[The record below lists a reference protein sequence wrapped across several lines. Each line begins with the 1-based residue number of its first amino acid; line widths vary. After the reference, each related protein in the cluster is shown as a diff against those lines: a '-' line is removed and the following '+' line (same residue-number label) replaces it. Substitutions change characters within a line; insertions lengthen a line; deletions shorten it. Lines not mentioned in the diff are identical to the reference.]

1 MIHLDYPP
9 TMQSNLPVWHCN
21 SSYVARLVWSVS
33 YYFVIFVSGMEKKQT
48 EINSFDKLTLMIP
61 LSLFDKWPAMYAPR
75 LNMKKHA
82 PKQISSSFF
91 GWIFPVLKTPNSEV
105 LEKVGLDAVVMLQ
118 FLLMAAKLFALCGF
132 FGTVVLY
139 PISRMG
145 GDLLN
150 STDPSNND
158 TNGNTSLFFDDPTN
172 PPTPA
177 PPASN
182 SFLWVYL
189 FFTYFFCLATF
200 YFTFVNYRDY
210 VHIRQEFMLRIGKT
224 IPSRTVLVTGI
235 PPSLRSDRKLADYF
249 EKLGIGVVDSVH
261 IIRHVSRLL
270 DFIKERSLYLRQLE
284 TAYTRFWGNPC
295 NDPAYDPDSL
305 LCEAEQEQCLNA
317 LNWST
322 TSSVNNNPKQKNKKS
337 YTFTGNGTS
346 SSISSASS
354 TNEHQ
359 DGHLQVDGYGVRND
373 NHHDH
378 GDEDGD
384 DVTKP
389 LLPVH
394 QHHHQ
399 QHRHS
404 NTILTKLKRKMKD
417 PVRPLAKDGF
427 LGVVGKRVDAIEY
440 YTGKFNE
447 LDAMV
452 IKARKYGKFLPTSVG
467 FVTFED
473 SMSACIASQVLI
485 DSTPFRLKAQLA
497 PEPRDVL
504 WENIAM
510 HGRERWIR
518 KVLMFGVLLLL
529 VFFWV
534 IPISYFS
541 ALTNENSLRYYF
553 PWLMDLAS
561 KNKILQQIIQS
572 FLPTLGVVIFMAIL
586 PMVLNALSVVE
597 GFQTRSEAEESTFS
611 KHFFFLLFNVL
622 LVFTASSALFKTLRD
637 ILEDPSQI
645 ANILATKLPQVAP
658 FFVNYTVIHG
668 MMLLPIQLLQ
678 IGPVIMQTFHRTF
691 ISKSPRD
698 YAEVLA
704 PRMYNYGWGYPMPV
718 FLFVVLLVYST
729 ITPLILVFGTFY
741 FCLAYL
747 VVKYQL
753 LYVYFHPY
761 EVAGRMWPLVFSRI
775 IVGLLI
781 FETMAAGLF
790 VLNKAYTL
798 AVLCT
803 PLVLLTVLFNF
814 GMDRA
819 YQKSTQYLPLQLL
832 SQRFGPLTTTVT
844 APTSAPQPSL
854 SVSQQQTQQ
863 SSSIAAGDVGGTT
876 TLRRRRTVLDEDDY
890 EAETRKYTNFKEP
903 PMTLLDGILNTGM
916 KRYAHPAFLGV
927 LPQLWLPIK
936 ATKNYKRWQLGTFN
950 QRNQQTT
957 VNVNRLIDEDEDDD
971 ATDTPSPN
979 LTKNNNIG
987 EQQQQQ
993 QQHQQQQ
1000 QQQQQATRS
1009 ISNAMDIYDSPT
1021 TLTRNMVP
1029 RGISATS
1036 SAPGPSGDAP
1046 SDEEDSMEDDTETQ
1060 NGTYYHHPERR
1071 YSKSLLSRS
1080 YGAT

>member
-1 MIHLDYPP
+1 MNGNSTVRKFPFGFCRGIFACNDSPGLP
-9 TMQSNLPVWHCN
+9 TYNAKQPTGLALQLVLC
-21 SSYVARLVWSVS
+21 SSVGLVC
-33 YYFVIFVSGMEKKQT
+33 F
-48 EINSFDKLTLMIP
+48 L
-61 LSLFDKWPAMYAPR
+61 LFCYLRVRWPSMYAPR

-82 PKQISSSFF
+82 PKQLSSSFF
-91 GWIFPVLKTPNSEV
+91 GWILSVLRTPNAEV

-150 STDPSNND
+150 STNPNHNSTDNTTAYYYLDDPS
-158 TNGNTSLFFDDPTN
+158 TTAPT
-172 PPTPA
+172 
-177 PPASN
+177 SN
-182 SFLWVYL
+182 SFLWIYL

-200 YFTFVNYRDY
+200 YFTFLNYRDY
-210 VHIRQEFMLRIGKT
+210 VRIRQEFMLRIGKS

-235 PPSLRSDRKLADYF
+235 PPSLRSDKRLADYF
-249 EKLGIGVVDSVH
+249 EKLGVGVVDSVH
-261 IIRHVSRLL
+261 IIRHVDRLM
-270 DFIKERSLYLRQLE
+270 DFIKQRAIYLRQLE

-295 NDPAYDPDSL
+295 DDPTYDPDTL
-305 LCEAEQEQCLNA
+305 LNEAEQDQRLNA

-322 TSSVNNNPKQKNKKS
+322 TSSINNA
-337 YTFTGNGTS
+337 S
-346 SSISSASS
+346 SSHEQQD
-354 TNEHQ
+354 EHC
-359 DGHLQVDGYGVRND
+359 DD
-373 NHHDH
+373 
-378 GDEDGD
+378 D
-384 DVTKP
+384 DVTRP

-394 QHHHQ
+394 QQ
-399 QHRHS
+399 QKKKKS
-404 NTILTKLKRKMKD
+404 TRKHKE
-417 PVRPLAKDGF
+417 PSRPLAKDGF
-427 LGVVGKRVDAIEY
+427 MGVVGKHVDAIEY
-440 YTGKFNE
+440 YTDKFNE
-447 LDAMV
+447 MDAMV
-452 IKARKYGKFLPTSVG
+452 MKARKHGKFLPTSVG

-473 SMSACIASQVLI
+473 AMSASIASQVLI
-485 DSTPFRLKAQLA
+485 DSTPFRLKAQMA

-586 PMVLNALSVVE
+586 PMILNALSVVE

-611 KHFFFLLFNVL
+611 KHFFFLLLNVL

-645 ANILATKLPQVAP
+645 ANILATTLPQVAP

-678 IGPVIMQTFHRTF
+678 IGPVILQTFHRTF

-729 ITPLILVFGTFY
+729 TTPLILVFGTFY
-741 FCLAYL
+741 YCLSYL

-775 IVGLLI
+775 IVGLLL
-781 FETMAAGLF
+781 FETLAAGLF

-798 AVLCT
+798 ALLCT
-803 PLVLLTVLFNF
+803 PLVLMTLLFNF
-814 GMDRA
+814 GVDQA

-832 SQRFGPLTTTVT
+832 SERFGPLTTTVT
-844 APTSAPQPSL
+844 APPSRAA
-854 SVSQQQTQQ
+854 TPPPP
-863 SSSIAAGDVGGTT
+863 SSPIQLPTI
-876 TLRRRRTVLDEDDY
+876 LRRRRTVLDEDDY
-890 EAETRKYTNFKEP
+890 EAQTRKYTNFKEP

-936 ATKNYKRWQLGTFN
+936 ADKHYKY
-950 QRNQQTT
+950 QQDITVDQQGNIQPDRAIHTT
-957 VNVNRLIDEDEDDD
+957 TI
-971 ATDTPSPN
+971 
-979 LTKNNNIG
+979 
-987 EQQQQQ
+987 
-993 QQHQQQQ
+993 
-1000 QQQQQATRS
+1000 
-1009 ISNAMDIYDSPT
+1009 DSPT
-1021 TLTRNMVP
+1021 
-1029 RGISATS
+1029 I
-1036 SAPGPSGDAP
+1036 PSEEQDIP
-1046 SDEEDSMEDDTETQ
+1046 SDEEDSMEDDTA

-1071 YSKSLLSRS
+1071 TSKSLLSRS
-1080 YGAT
+1080 YGAV

>member
-1 MIHLDYPP
+1 MVGNSTIRKFPFEFCRGIFACKDSPGLP
-9 TMQSNLPVWHCN
+9 TYNAKQPTGLLLQLVLC
-21 SSYVARLVWSVS
+21 SSVGFLC
-33 YYFVIFVSGMEKKQT
+33 FV
-48 EINSFDKLTLMIP
+48 
-61 LSLFDKWPAMYAPR
+61 LFCYLRVRWPSMYAPR

-82 PKQISSSFF
+82 PKQLSSSFF
-91 GWIFPVLKTPNSEV
+91 GWILPVLKTPNSEV

-150 STDPSNND
+150 STDPSNNHTD
-158 TNGNTSLFFDDPTN
+158 TNSTSFLYYDLATPT
-172 PPTPA
+172 A
-177 PPASN
+177 PETSN
-182 SFLWVYL
+182 SFLWIYL

-200 YFTFVNYRDY
+200 YFTFLNYRDY
-210 VHIRQEFMLRIGKT
+210 VRIRQEFMLRIGRT
-224 IPSRTVLVTGI
+224 IPSRTVLVSGI
-235 PPSLRSDRKLADYF
+235 PPALRSDQALADYF

-270 DFIKERSLYLRQLE
+270 DFIKERALCLRQLE
-284 TAYTRFWGNPC
+284 TAYARFWGNPC
-295 NDPAYDPDSL
+295 NDPAYDPDFL
-305 LCEAEQEQCLNA
+305 LSEAEQDQRLNA
-317 LNWST
+317 LNCI
-322 TSSVNNNPKQKNKKS
+322 
-337 YTFTGNGTS
+337 F
-346 SSISSASS
+346 
-354 TNEHQ
+354 
-359 DGHLQVDGYGVRND
+359 
-373 NHHDH
+373 
-378 GDEDGD
+378 
-384 DVTKP
+384 
-389 LLPVH
+389 
-394 QHHHQ
+394 
-399 QHRHS
+399 
-404 NTILTKLKRKMKD
+404 TKLKNKVKE
-417 PVRPLAKDGF
+417 PTRPLAKDGF
-427 LGVVGKRVDAIEY
+427 LGVVGKHVDAIEY
-440 YTGKFNE
+440 YTERFNE
-447 LDAMV
+447 LDATV
-452 IKARKYGKFLPTSVG
+452 IKARRYGKFLPTSVG

-473 SMSACIASQVLI
+473 TMSASIASQVLI

-586 PMVLNALSVVE
+586 PMILNALSVVE
-597 GFQTRSEAEESTFS
+597 GFPTRSEAEESTFS
-611 KHFFFLLFNVL
+611 KYFFFLLFNVL
-622 LVFTASSALFKTLRD
+622 LVFTASSALFKTLRE

-678 IGPVIMQTFHRTF
+678 IGPVITQTFHRTF
-691 ISKSPRD
+691 ISKTPRD

-741 FCLAYL
+741 YCMSYL

-775 IVGLLI
+775 IVGLLL
-781 FETMAAGLF
+781 FETLAAGLF

-798 AVLCT
+798 ALLCT
-803 PLVLLTVLFNF
+803 PLVFLTLLFNF

-819 YQKSTQYLPLQLL
+819 YQKSTQYLPLQ
-832 SQRFGPLTTTVT
+832 
-844 APTSAPQPSL
+844 SAPVTPKPQE
-854 SVSQQQTQQ
+854 QQQQQ
-863 SSSIAAGDVGGTT
+863 LITMNNGSNANLVN
-876 TLRRRRTVLDEDDY
+876 LRRRRTVLDEDDY

-903 PMTLLDGILNTGM
+903 PMTLLNGILNTGM
-916 KRYAHPAFLGV
+916 KKYAHPAFLGV

-936 ATKNYKRWQLGTFN
+936 ARPRH
-950 QRNQQTT
+950 QRRQQQYSNNTEQT
-957 VNVNRLIDEDEDDD
+957 EQQPLIADDSGNIQPTGDHNDDD
-971 ATDTPSPN
+971 QPTHATNGVIVSTSSSNNIYQSLPSPSSSP
-979 LTKNNNIG
+979 
-987 EQQQQQ
+987 
-993 QQHQQQQ
+993 QQQQ
-1000 QQQQQATRS
+1000 QQQQQP
-1009 ISNAMDIYDSPT
+1009 DSSEND
-1021 TLTRNMVP
+1021 R
-1029 RGISATS
+1029 AD
-1036 SAPGPSGDAP
+1036 SAPILTTTSNSMVTGQERDTTELSTDIP
-1046 SDEEDSMEDDTETQ
+1046 SDEEDSMEDEVDTN
-1060 NGTYYHHPERR
+1060 NGTYYHHPERKV
-1071 YSKSLLSRS
+1071 SKTLLSRS
-1080 YGAT
+1080 YGATG